1 MTSTIR
7 FNNGPGM
14 HWGVGV
20 LFAAGAAQRP
30 AVLLVS

>member
-7 FNNGPGM
+7 THNGPGN
-14 HWGVGV
+14 WGVGV
-20 LFAAGAAQRP
+20 LFAAGAAMRQ

>member
-7 FNNGPGM
+7 IQNGPGM
-14 HWGVGV
+14 NWGVGV
-20 LFAAGAAQRP
+20 LFAAGAAQRR

>member
-7 FNNGPGM
+7 FSTAPGM
-14 HWGVGV
+14 HRGLGA
-20 LFAAGAAQRP
+20 LFAAGARKRQ